1 MTLPAQE
8 PDESTRTVRELL
20 AGYARTLAELRGRGI
35 VRSNNA
41 PAGDYAE
48 WLVWK
53 ALGGK
58 LAEKPSEKSWDVS
71 LPSGKR
77 VQVKARVTSVLLHA
91 GQLQTSPFRSWNF
104 DFAAFVLLAA
114 DDYRVTRAALVPVA
128 VVRVVARRRPHVN
141 GDIVMMNTALLGH
154 PEATDLTDAP
164 ESGGGARLRE
174 GGQSGANGSAERGWP
189 RLLQTNY
196 AGGCVGRPDRRP
208 SRPVGNTARKSWR
221 REAMSTVCPA
231 ASSSIS

>member
-1 MTLPAQE
+1 MDRTGHPGSQNGFVTLPAQE

-20 AGYARTLAELRGRGI
+20 AGYARTLAELRRRDV

-58 LAEKPSEKSWDVS
+58 LAENPSEKSWDVC

-77 VQVKARVTSVLLHA
+77 VQVKARVTSLPLRA
-91 GQLQTSPFRSWNF
+91 GQLQTSPFRSWEF
-104 DFAAFVLLAA
+104 DLAAFVLLAA

-128 VVRVVARRRPHVN
+128 VVREVARRRPHVN
-141 GDIVMMNTALLGH
+141 GDVVMMNNALLGH
-154 PEATDLTDAP
+154 PEATDLT
-164 ESGGGARLRE
+164 
-174 GGQSGANGSAERGWP
+174 
-189 RLLQTNY
+189 
-196 AGGCVGRPDRRP
+196 
-208 SRPVGNTARKSWR
+208 
-221 REAMSTVCPA
+221 EALNRA
-231 ASSSIS
+231 AALA